1 LEPQSLLSPGEA
13 YIILKAWEN
22 EETPLVITTAFPA
35 LAVSGAVRVSR
46 SDAIELCS
54 VDGGIIFTFCLSDRS
69 LRLYGSWERL
79 VLDVAGELPAR
90 LILTPL
96 T

>member
-22 EETPLVITTAFPA
+22 EETPLVITTAFPD
-35 LAVSGAVRVSR
+35 V
-46 SDAIELCS
+46 DAIELCS